1 MDARPGEQFSGSP
14 KEGQGQLKV
23 TVRASNGAQ
32 IRVWRENNLYYARPA
47 GSAVEPQIC
56 AAVDLFEVIAE
67 LAGLN
72 LEVTAHSAEAV
83 ALSVEAQRE
92 LEDTQDRLEDASGSE

>member
-1 MDARPGEQFSGSP
+1 MDAGPGEQSSGSP

-23 TVRASNGAQ
+23 TVRASNGAR
-32 IRVWRENNLYYARPA
+32 IRVWRQNGLYHARPA

-56 AAVDLFEVIAE
+56 VAVDLFEVIAE

-72 LEVTAHSAEAV
+72 LDVKAQSAEAV
-83 ALSVEAQRE
+83 RLAGEAQRQ
-92 LEDTQDRLEDASGSE
+92 LGDPSDRLEDATRSE